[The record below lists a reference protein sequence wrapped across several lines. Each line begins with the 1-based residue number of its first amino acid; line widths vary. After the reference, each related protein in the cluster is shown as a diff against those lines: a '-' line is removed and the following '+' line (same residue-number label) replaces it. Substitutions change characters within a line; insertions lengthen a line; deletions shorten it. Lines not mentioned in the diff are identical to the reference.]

1 MKNKIF
7 IKLKKIMV
15 VLMITLITFAIN
27 ITSTKAKQNLQ
38 TNSQNNSFI
47 NDKVDLG
54 IESPSAILIETS
66 TNTIIYE
73 KNSKEHRPPASM
85 TKIMSMILIM
95 DAIKNGSLTIEDN
108 VLISEN
114 ASSMGGSQ
122 VYLNTG
128 ETYKVKEL
136 LKSIAIASANDAVVA
151 MAEKVGGTVEKF
163 VSMMNEKCSELGCT
177 HTNFVNPHG
186 LDAEGHYSSARDM
199 AIMGNYLVKNYP
211 KILEYTSIYEDYL
224 QRPDGSNTWLV
235 NTNKLVRFYE
245 DVDGLKTGFTSTAGY
260 CLTATA
266 EKNNMRL
273 VSTVMGVDTSDNR
286 TSDTVKLLNYGFNS
300 YKLSTIYQKNKVI
313 DEVRVEKGKNDRVK
327 IILMDDATELLNI
340 NDKSKNYTINV
351 KIDKIIAP
359 IKKGSKIGTA
369 EIIDNEGNIIT
380 NVGITVKEDVSKAN
394 LWDYFQRN
402 LNIVMSGKNVI

>member
-1 MKNKIF
+1 M
-7 IKLKKIMV
+7 KKIIF
-15 VLMITLITFAIN
+15 LISFFFLFTLNVYGEEIVEF
-27 ITSTKAKQNLQ
+27 S
-38 TNSQNNSFI
+38 
-47 NDKVDLG
+47 
-54 IESPSAILIETS
+54 ESAILIES
-66 TNTIIYE
+66 TTNKILYE
-73 KNSKEHRPPASM
+73 KDADIKKAPASM

-95 DAIKNGSLTIEDN
+95 DAIHNGSLTLEDK

-128 ETYKVKEL
+128 DSYKVKEL

-151 MAEKVGGTVEKF
+151 MAEKVGGTEEKF
-163 VSMMNEKCSELGCT
+163 VSMMNEKCKELGCT

-186 LDAEGHYSSARDM
+186 LDAEGHFSSARDM
-199 AIMGNYLVKNYP
+199 ALMGNYLVKNYP
-211 KILEYTSIYEDYL
+211 EILEYTSIYEDYL

-266 EKNNMRL
+266 SKNNMRL
-273 VSTVMGVDTSDNR
+273 VSVVMGVDTSDNR

-300 YKLSTIYQKNKVI
+300 YKLTTIYEKNKII
-313 DEVRVEKGKNDRVK
+313 DEVRVEKGKKESVE

-340 NDKSKNYTINV
+340 NDKGKKYTINV
-351 KIDKIIAP
+351 KLDKLVAPLKKGDKI
-359 IKKGSKIGTA
+359 GVA
-369 EIIDNEGNIIT
+369 EIIDNEGNIVGNI
-380 NVGITVKEDVSKAN
+380 GITVKENILKAN
-394 LWDYFQRN
+394 LWDYFKRN
-402 LNIVMSGKNVI
+402 LNVTLSGKNII